1 MRGLQSGILWDGTEQ
16 QTVCCVF
23 CNLFIPSNAVLSC
36 SASKFDEVEEKKLLQ
51 DKTEF
56 QEVEVD
62 MQLAGVQAEESDDED
77 YVVPSDDDYKP
88 KKKLT
93 GYEVCV
99 WGGRRGILVI
109 SRYLI
114 EILNVGIPGC
124 SQSTSS

>member
-51 DKTEF
+51 DRTEF

-62 MQLAGVQAEESDDED
+62 MQLAGVQAEELDDED

-99 WGGRRGILVI
+99 GGEVILVMP
-109 SRYLI
+109 RYLI
-114 EILNVGIPGC
+114 EILNVGIPGR